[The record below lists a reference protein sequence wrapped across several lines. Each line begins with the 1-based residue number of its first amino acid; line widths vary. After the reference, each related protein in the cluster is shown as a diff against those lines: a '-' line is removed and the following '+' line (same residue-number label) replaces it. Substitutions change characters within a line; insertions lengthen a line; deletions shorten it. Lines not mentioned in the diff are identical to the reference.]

1 MSSFTNWGWF
11 GNFVFSDLPEHE
23 FKFYKKIYQ
32 RGAKAGQ
39 THVTITLTIPPYEF
53 TKGTVRNNFVYFQC
67 NGCRSLKVNLLAK
80 AQLLSNGDYKLLECP
95 HFTNHVCTAY
105 NIDNVNK

>member
-1 MSSFTNWGWF
+1 MAKICPNTNSSSTKRF
-11 GNFVFSDLPEHE
+11 
-23 FKFYKKIYQ
+23 I
-32 RGAKAGQ
+32 RGAGK
-39 THVTITLTIPPYEF
+39 THVTITLAIPPYEF

-95 HFTNHVCTAY
+95 HFANHVCTAY
-105 NIDNVNK
+105 NMN